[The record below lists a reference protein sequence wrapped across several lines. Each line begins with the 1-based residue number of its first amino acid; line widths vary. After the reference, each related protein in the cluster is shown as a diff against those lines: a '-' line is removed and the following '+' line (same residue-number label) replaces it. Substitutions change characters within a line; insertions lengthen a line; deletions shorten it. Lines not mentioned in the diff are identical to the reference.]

1 MLLIPYTNGVG
12 KLLYIRLTRIDVH
25 AAIAECAR
33 FMSNPGKLH
42 CCALKRIM
50 RYLAGTRH
58 WGLIYRSTG
67 KGLDECWNIV
77 VYVDSDHASDPDQR
91 RSRYGYLILLN
102 GCPVA
107 FGTGMR
113 KKVSASTPEVKYVA
127 LAHTRSERTPM
138 AQANPKLHGH

>member
-1 MLLIPYTNGVG
+1 MSPSNQKEKQDMLLIPYTNGVG
-12 KLLYIRLTRIDVH
+12 KLVLYIRLTRIDVL
-25 AAIAECAR
+25 AAIAECDR
-33 FMSNPGKLH
+33 FMSNPGMLH
-42 CCALKRIM
+42 WRAVERIM

-102 GCPVA
+102 
-107 FGTGMR
+107 
-113 KKVSASTPEVKYVA
+113 S
-127 LAHTRSERTPM
+127 
-138 AQANPKLHGH
+138 